1 MEHLHG
7 PAGAECV
14 TIALEQI
21 ESVRLAARTRRNRRL
36 TGNSAQEE
44 TCNRVKITNRHEEML
59 VYLCTHL
66 VKWKSCRVHTIIL
79 YQLYLSI
86 YNSKTGL
93 R

>member
-21 ESVRLAARTRRNRRL
+21 ESVRLDARTRRIRRL

-44 TCNRVKITNRHEEML
+44 TCWRVKITSRYGEML
-59 VYLCTHL
+59 FNNL
-66 VKWKSCRVHTIIL
+66 
-79 YQLYLSI
+79 
-86 YNSKTGL
+86 
-93 R
+93 